1 MSIRVA
7 VVEDQAELRS
17 LVVELISGADGFAC
31 AGAYPTAEAALEA
44 LPRQMPHVALL
55 DLELPGMSGLD
66 LIRRL
71 SEQWPALNLLV
82 VTIHDDPYQIFRALE
97 AGASGYLVKPV
108 PAAKLLEA
116 IADIHA
122 GGSPMSSQIARLVVK
137 SFRERGRAR
146 RDLEGL
152 TPREEEILRLVSQG
166 HALKHIASEL
176 KLSLSTVGTHLRN
189 IYSKLHVNSRAQA
202 TAKYLQP

>member
-1 MSIRVA
+1 
-7 VVEDQAELRS
+7 
-17 LVVELISGADGFAC
+17 
-31 AGAYPTAEAALEA
+31 
-44 LPRQMPHVALL
+44 
-55 DLELPGMSGLD
+55 
-66 LIRRL
+66 
-71 SEQWPALNLLV
+71 
-82 VTIHDDPYQIFRALE
+82 
-97 AGASGYLVKPV
+97 
-108 PAAKLLEA
+108 
-116 IADIHA
+116 
-122 GGSPMSSQIARLVVK
+122 MSSQIARLVVK